1 MASGLFGSGPQS
13 NILQTVQSS
22 YAGMLN
28 AEKQKGVAMREAMGA
43 FGQAI
48 DPKTIGMNKFKKQFA
63 EADWTKPST
72 YFEASKFISAFD
84 PSGAMSMAQNGMQL
98 QASQAPKAVVDDW
111 VTSFRVIDGKK
122 VQGVINKRT
131 GDFKSSGGE
140 GEAVGAGADGSLTSA
155 QKNLTAYNIEVAR
168 LEEAYADD
176 PNKLA
181 TELRD
186 TRSLFNIDETVAS
199 QEYSKLKVAKL
210 GEQQELYS
218 DGLSTSAEQMATID
232 QSLELLDQGV
242 YTGFAGDFVAD
253 ITALGVS
260 LGIAVPDAA
269 AGSEQFRVNSMKNI
283 MEWISGT
290 KGAISEKEMAL
301 FAKASPSLSRTVE
314 GNRLILS
321 TAKRVAEWKQARS
334 LAYNDWATAAS
345 DNGNVPNYLQGE
357 QFIAKWEDDNE
368 MSAPTPADVAAAKRG
383 TQVTNTKG
391 LDLKQVDVTEQF
403 VTTPSNEGSEPK
415 SQTDRFRSKVT
426 EGELTSFDNYIAEE
440 GVTGLLWKYMTP
452 DEKALYK

>member
-1 MASGLFGSGPQS
+1 MAGLFGSGPQS
-13 NILQTVQSS
+13 NILNTVQGS
-22 YAGMLN
+22 YTAMLN
-28 AEKQKGVAMREAMGA
+28 AEKQKGQAAHEAMGA
-43 FGQAI
+43 FGKAI
-48 DPKTIGMNKFKKQFA
+48 SPKAIGMTNFKNDFKD
-63 EADWTKPST
+63 ADWSKPET
-72 YFEASKFISAFD
+72 YARAGQQIMQFD
-84 PSGAMSMAQNGMQL
+84 PQAGLSMIDKGRSLAASMA
-98 QASQAPKAVVDDW
+98 PKVVEDDW
-111 VTSFRVIDGKK
+111 ITSFRVVDGKK

-131 GDFKSSGGE
+131 GEFKSSGGE
-140 GEAVGAGADGSLTSA
+140 GEVVGAGADGTLTSA
-155 QKNLTAYNIEVAR
+155 QKNLNAYNKEVVK
-168 LEEAYADD
+168 LEELYADD

-181 TELRD
+181 TKIRE

-218 DGLSTSAEQMATID
+218 DGLSTSAEQMSTIN

-253 ITALGVS
+253 VTALGVS

-283 MEWISGT
+283 MDWIGGT

-334 LAYNDWATAAS
+334 LAYNDWATEAS
-345 DNGNVPNYLQGE
+345 VDGNVPNYLQGE

-368 MSAPTPADVAAAKRG
+368 MSAPTPAEVTAANNG

-391 LDLKQVDVTEQF
+391 VDLSRVDPTEVF
-403 VTTPSNEGSEPK
+403 VTSSDTSTNKTLSKTERYRGEVPK
-415 SQTDRFRSKVT
+415 
-426 EGELTSFDNYIAEE
+426 EELAAFDNYAADSDSD
-440 GVTGLLWKYMTP
+440 GLLWKYMTP
-452 DEKALYK
+452 EDKALYNK

>member
-1 MASGLFGSGPQS
+1 MAGLFGSGPQS
-13 NILQTVQSS
+13 NILNTVQGS
-22 YAGMLN
+22 YTAMLN
-28 AEKQKGVAMREAMGA
+28 AEKQKGQAAHQAMGA
-43 FGQAI
+43 FGEAI
-48 DPKTIGMNKFKKQFA
+48 SPKAIGMTNFKNDFKD
-63 EADWTKPST
+63 ADWSKPET
-72 YFEASKFISAFD
+72 YARAGQQLMSFD
-84 PSGAMSMAQNGMQL
+84 PSAGLSMIDKGRSLAASMA
-98 QASQAPKAVVDDW
+98 PKVVEDDW
-111 VTSFRVIDGKK
+111 ITSFRVVDGKK

-131 GDFKSSGGE
+131 GEFKSSGGE
-140 GEAVGAGADGSLTSA
+140 GEVVGAGADGTLTSA
-155 QKNLTAYNIEVAR
+155 QKNLNAYNKEVVK
-168 LEEAYADD
+168 LEELYADD

-181 TELRD
+181 TKIRE

-210 GEQQELYS
+210 GEQQKLYS
-218 DGLSTSAEQMATID
+218 DGLSTSAEQMSTIN

-253 ITALGVS
+253 VTALGVS

-283 MEWISGT
+283 MDWIGGT

-334 LAYNDWATAAS
+334 LAYNDWATEAS
-345 DNGNVPNYLQGE
+345 VDGNVPNYLQGE

-368 MSAPTPADVAAAKRG
+368 MSAPTPAEVTAAKNG

-391 LDLKQVDVTEQF
+391 VDLSIVDPTEAF
-403 VTTPSNEGSEPK
+403 VNSSDTSTNK
-415 SQTDRFRSKVT
+415 LLSKT
-426 EGELTSFDNYIAEE
+426 ERYRGNVPEEELAAFDNYASDSDSD
-440 GVTGLLWKYMTP
+440 GLLWKYMTP
-452 DEKALYK
+452 EDKALYNK

>member
-1 MASGLFGSGPQS
+1 MAGLFGSGPQS
-13 NILQTVQSS
+13 NILNTVQGS
-22 YAGMLN
+22 YTAMLN
-28 AEKQKGVAMREAMGA
+28 AEKQKGQAAHQAMGA
-43 FGQAI
+43 FGEAI
-48 DPKTIGMNKFKKQFA
+48 SPKAIGMTNFKNDFKD
-63 EADWTKPST
+63 ADWSKPET
-72 YFEASKFISAFD
+72 YARAGQQLMSFD
-84 PSGAMSMAQNGMQL
+84 PQAGLSMIDKGRSLAASMA
-98 QASQAPKAVVDDW
+98 PKVVEDDW
-111 VTSFRVIDGKK
+111 ITSFRVVDGKK

-131 GDFKSSGGE
+131 GEFKSSGGE
-140 GEAVGAGADGSLTSA
+140 GEVVGAGADGTLTSA
-155 QKNLTAYNIEVAR
+155 QKNLNAYNKEVVK
-168 LEEAYADD
+168 LEKLYADD

-181 TELRD
+181 TKIRE

-210 GEQQELYS
+210 GEQQKLYS
-218 DGLSTSAEQMATID
+218 DGLSTSAEQMSTIN

-253 ITALGVS
+253 VTALGVS

-283 MEWISGT
+283 MDWIGGT

-334 LAYNDWATAAS
+334 LAYNDWATEAS
-345 DNGNVPNYLQGE
+345 VDGNVPNYLQGE

-368 MSAPTPADVAAAKRG
+368 MSAPTPAEVTAANNG

-391 LDLKQVDVTEQF
+391 VDLSIVDPTEAF
-403 VTTPSNEGSEPK
+403 VNSSDTSTNK
-415 SQTDRFRSKVT
+415 LLSKT
-426 EGELTSFDNYIAEE
+426 ERYRGNVPEEELAAFDNYASDSDSD
-440 GVTGLLWKYMTP
+440 GLLWKYMTP
-452 DEKALYK
+452 EDKALYNK

>member
-1 MASGLFGSGPQS
+1 M
-13 NILQTVQSS
+13 
-22 YAGMLN
+22 
-28 AEKQKGVAMREAMGA
+28 
-43 FGQAI
+43 
-48 DPKTIGMNKFKKQFA
+48 
-63 EADWTKPST
+63 
-72 YFEASKFISAFD
+72 
-84 PSGAMSMAQNGMQL
+84 
-98 QASQAPKAVVDDW
+98 
-111 VTSFRVIDGKK
+111 TSFRVIDGKK